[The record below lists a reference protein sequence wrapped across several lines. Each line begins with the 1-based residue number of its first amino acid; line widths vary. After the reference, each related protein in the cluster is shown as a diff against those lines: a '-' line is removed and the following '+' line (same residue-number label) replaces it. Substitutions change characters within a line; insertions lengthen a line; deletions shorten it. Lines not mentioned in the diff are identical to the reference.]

1 MGKGSQVSR
10 RALKY
15 SGKSQKKT
23 SVHACKLS
31 SFPYNQPRLVRDEV
45 LLPDSDLDGGRSS
58 VGRAPDCDSGGRGFE
73 PLRPPQIKRLSWRCS
88 WPEEYSVLRAS

>member
-1 MGKGSQVSR
+1 MGKGTQVSR

-23 SVHACKLS
+23 SVHACKLN

-45 LLPDSDLDGGRSS
+45 LLPDSVLDGGRSS

-73 PLRPPQIKRLSWRCS
+73 PLRPPHLPFLFSNH
-88 WPEEYSVLRAS
+88 